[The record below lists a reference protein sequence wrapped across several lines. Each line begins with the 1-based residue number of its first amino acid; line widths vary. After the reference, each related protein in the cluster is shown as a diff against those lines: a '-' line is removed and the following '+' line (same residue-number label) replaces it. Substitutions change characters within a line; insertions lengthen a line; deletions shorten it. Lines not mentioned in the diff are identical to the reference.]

1 MFIWLASTC
10 DKMSSYSF
18 SWFGPTPILWG
29 CFHPHLILRKLT
41 LRSEVHWPASWAFS
55 SGSGQELPFSP
66 WNITLNLWSRICSND
81 SLASHTK
88 LSSLRMLN
96 KEVGSHLLE
105 WIEIVSDLWKE
116 GIVYKCRL
124 EMLPSLT
131 VFPLLVLMVCMGK
144 WLTQPHSFT
153 SLFLS
158 IGDNL
163 REQKEL

>member
-1 MFIWLASTC
+1 MTRCL
-10 DKMSSYSF
+10 
-18 SWFGPTPILWG
+18 PTAFPGLV
-29 CFHPHLILRKLT
+29 PHLFFEVASILIWYWGNWP
-41 LRSEVHWPASWAFS
+41 SEVKYTGQRHGLLS